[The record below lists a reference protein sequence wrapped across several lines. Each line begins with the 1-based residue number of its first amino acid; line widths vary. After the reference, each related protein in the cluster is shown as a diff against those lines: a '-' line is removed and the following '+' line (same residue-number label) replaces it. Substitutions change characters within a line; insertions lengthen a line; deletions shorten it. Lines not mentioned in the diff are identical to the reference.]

1 MNQKVLRS
9 VEYTTILERLAS
21 LAQSAP
27 GKELCL
33 SLSPMRDLVDIEK
46 AQGETQAAVALLDS
60 GSDVNFG
67 SNRDITEV
75 LRALKIQSSLTA
87 PELLHL
93 ASFLENVARV
103 KLSCPEDQKNPL
115 FDLFDC
121 LYPLSPLS
129 QEIRRCILAEDQIAD
144 DASPE
149 LKRIRR
155 QRNLTDDKIHQLLS
169 RLVTQTYSS
178 YLQDTVITMRDD
190 RYCLPVKAEYKSQVK
205 GIVHDASSTGST
217 LFIEPAG
224 IVELGNAMR
233 QYDVEEK
240 KEIAKI
246 LSDLSLMFASHVTE
260 LSDDAK
266 NLTTLDFIFAKARLA
281 ISMDAV
287 RPVFNENHIVRLY
300 GARHPL
306 IDKKRVVPITLTIGE
321 DYDMIVITGPNTG
334 GKTVTL
340 KTVGLL
346 EVMGMAGLAIPAS
359 EHSELSVFRQVY
371 ADIGD
376 EQSIEQNLSTFSAH
390 MTSIVGILKRCDANC
405 LCLFDEL
412 GSGTDPTEGA
422 ALAISILTW
431 LHERHIT
438 AMATTHY
445 AELKVFAMQTKG
457 ITNASCEFDVE
468 TLQPTY
474 RLLIGVPGKSNA
486 FAISEKLGLS
496 RGIIENAKKQLTN
509 EQKNLEDVLSQ
520 LEDERTKAR
529 KEKEEADERMAQVLR
544 KEKILT
550 DREEKLEEKK
560 QKILDKANE
569 EARDILQDAKHTAD
583 RAISEVRKSGR
594 SVDIDTMEQQRTLL
608 RTKANERAG
617 KIKTASL
624 GQNGRYIGQ
633 KKELKASDL
642 HLGDRVRIL
651 SMGMTGT
658 VESKPDKDGNLEVR
672 CGILNTN
679 VNLKDVALVDEETGQ
694 VIDPGLQRR
703 KQKKPAPDLTSRTDL
718 RGVDLSRSMN
728 ISSEISLIGM
738 TVDEAIPALDKYLDD
753 ARMSHLDSVRVVHGK
768 GTGALR
774 TAVHEYLR
782 KQKWVKSYHDGAFGE
797 GDAGVTIVEL

>member
-9 VEYTTILERLAS
+9 VEYDRVLEMLS
-21 LAQSAP
+21 GYAQSAP
-27 GKELCL
+27 GKLMCT
-33 SLSPMRDLVDIEK
+33 SLTPMRDLVDIEK
-46 AQGETQAAVALLDS
+46 AQSETQAAVEMIDA
-60 GSDVNFG
+60 GHDVNFG
-67 SNRDITEV
+67 SNRDLSDT
-75 LRALKIQSSLTA
+75 LTALKIQSSLTA
-87 PELLHL
+87 AELLHL
-93 ASFLENVARV
+93 ASFLENVGRARNAG
-103 KLSCPEDQKNPL
+103 PEDEKNPL
-115 FDLFDC
+115 YDLFDC
-121 LYPLSPLS
+121 LYPLSPLT
-129 QEIRRCILAEDQIAD
+129 QEVRRCILAEDQIAD

-155 QRNLTDDKIHQLLS
+155 QRTLTDDKIHSLLGK
-169 RLVTQTYSS
+169 LVNQTYSS

-224 IVELGNAMR
+224 IVELGNEIR
-233 QYDVEEK
+233 QLDVEEK
-240 KEIAKI
+240 KEIAKV
-246 LSDLSLMFASHVTE
+246 LSDLSQMFTGHVTE
-260 LSDDAK
+260 LSDDSK
-266 NLTTLDFIFAKARLA
+266 NLTQLDFIFAKARLA

-287 RPVFNENHIVRLY
+287 RPLFNEKHIVRLY

-306 IDKKRVVPITLTIGE
+306 IDKKRVVPISLTIGE

-346 EVMGMAGLAIPAS
+346 ELMGMAGLAIPAND
-359 EHSELSVFRQVY
+359 HSELSVFRQVY

-422 ALAISILTW
+422 ALAISILSY

-438 AMATTHY
+438 TMATTHY

-496 RGIIENAKKQLTN
+496 RNIIENARQQLTN
-509 EQKNLEDVLSQ
+509 EQRNLEDVLSE
-520 LEDERTKAR
+520 LDAERTKAR
-529 KEKEEADERMAQVLR
+529 KEKEEADKRMAEVTR
-544 KEKILT
+544 KEKILA
-550 DREEKLEEKK
+550 DREQKLEEKK

-594 SVDIDTMEQQRTLL
+594 AVDIDNMEQQRTLL

-617 KIKTASL
+617 KIKTNSL

-633 KKELKASDL
+633 KKALKASDI

-658 VESKPDKDGNLEVR
+658 VETKPDKDGNLDVR

-679 VNLKDVALVDEETGQ
+679 VNLRDIALIDEETGQ
-694 VIDPGLQRR
+694 VLDPGMQR
-703 KQKKPAPDLTSRTDL
+703 KKNAHKKSVDLGRTDL
-718 RGVDLSRSMN
+718 HDIDLSRSMN
-728 ISSEISLIGM
+728 ISPEINLLGM

-753 ARMSHLDSVRVVHGK
+753 ARMSHLDIVRVVHGK

-774 TAVHEYLR
+774 TAVREYLR
-782 KQKWVKSYHDGAFGE
+782 KQKWVKSYRDGAFGE